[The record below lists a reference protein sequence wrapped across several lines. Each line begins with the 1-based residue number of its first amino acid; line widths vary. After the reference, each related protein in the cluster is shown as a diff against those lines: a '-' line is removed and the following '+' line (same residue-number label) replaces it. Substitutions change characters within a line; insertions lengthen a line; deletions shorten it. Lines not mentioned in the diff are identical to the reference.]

1 MLELALH
8 ILDIAENSVRAGA
21 KTVWIDITEN
31 RREDR
36 LQIKIRDDGSGMDP
50 ETLKRAMDAF

>member
-21 KTVWIDITEN
+21 KTVFID
-31 RREDR
+31 RGRDAGSPVDR
-36 LQIKIRDDGSGMDP
+36 DP
-50 ETLKRAMDAF
+50 G